1 MLEVY
6 NKEVESYKK
15 RDVMTTEEMKN
26 NSERF
31 KVLNKNLDEALRE
44 FEVSIY

>member
-15 RDVMTTEEMKN
+15 RDVMTAEEMKN